1 MADKYPRPFGRY
13 SLLAPLAQGGMGALY
28 LACVGDKGLERL
40 CVIKTVLPH
49 LADPEYVARFRDE
62 AKVVVRL
69 SHGNLVPV
77 FDAGMV
83 EGELYL
89 AMDHVDGKD
98 LRAVWN
104 RCAKK
109 GIAFPIDVA
118 VHIVRELARGLHHA
132 HHFGGI
138 KLVHRDV
145 SPPNVLLAFSGE
157 IKLTDFGLASS
168 TLKLEKTAPGIIY
181 GKVSY
186 MSPEQARGEPIDGRT
201 DLYAAGIILWEL
213 LTGRQLF
220 PQSEG
225 PELIERVRH
234 PVLDPPSTRAP
245 RVPPLLDQIVLRA
258 LAPNPEDRYPSGE
271 ALRAALAGFL
281 ASHKDYV
288 ATDAARVGTFL
299 NDLFD
304 EDIAKERAQR
314 QELLEHLHERL
325 AENQRTTSAEKATAT
340 ERAQRKADVLA
351 AIDRQINR
359 NSSGPEDRKI
369 TPDMPHMN
377 SLEGR
382 TLREDDLSGRILE
395 QLTSNDTEKMIGAM
409 IERWKIKRKI
419 GEGGMG
425 RVFEAEHMEIGRHVA
440 IKILHP
446 VYSRTPEVVARFRME
461 ARSASRIGHPN
472 IVEVTDSGTTVD
484 GAFYFVMELLE
495 GIDLADTLSRETRLP
510 ILRALAISHQVAQ
523 ALGAA
528 HQINIVH
535 RDLKPEN
542 IYLINRDGNPDFVKV
557 LDFGIAKSLEEE
569 KIKLTSPGMA
579 MGTPEYMAPEQA
591 GGKGCDARSDVY
603 SLGAIIYEM
612 LSGRAPIEGENLME
626 ILMRKATEDPVDIAS
641 LRPDT
646 AGEVA
651 RLVMRALSR
660 DPAERPQTMEVFA
673 AEINNCLALSRA
685 DAAPSGPP
693 LQPPSRTEDLAL
705 PIPEFAPARPVE
717 VAEEPSEGE
726 LRRRPW
732 RQAGWLLGA
741 GVLAGVGGAL
751 LYMVVTAPETDGGPT
766 PPPPRP
772 PQILKPPGTT
782 RPPKTPE
789 PGLKV
794 HAPTPLP
801 DPVPVYDPNPG
812 TGLSP
817 SGTGEPDRIHKA
829 EGDKKLPPSRPV
841 IDLSVAKSKIEEG
854 NLLINSG
861 KYSVGFALCR
871 DAAGNPQV
879 RSRALT
885 CMGEAEFQQGH
896 YQKAADLGKQA
907 YREKPGKDVYL
918 LLGKAHYR
926 LKNCSEAEK
935 YFTSVLRVDSTN
947 AEAENG
953 IESCRR

>member
-28 LACVGDKGLERL
+28 LACVGDRGLERL

-234 PVLDPPSTRAP
+234 PVLDPPSSRAP
-245 RVPPLLDQIVLRA
+245 RVLPMLDQIVLKA
-258 LAPNPEDRYPSGE
+258 LAPNQEDRYPTGE

-281 ASHKDYV
+281 AAHKDYI
-288 ATDAARVGTFL
+288 ATDAARVGAFL
-299 NDLFD
+299 HDLFD
-304 EDIAKERAQR
+304 EDIATERAQR

-325 AENQRTTSAEKATAT
+325 RENERSTAADRATAT
-340 ERAQRKADVLA
+340 DRAQRKADVLA
-351 AIDRQINR
+351 AIDRQMPR
-359 NSSGPEDRKI
+359 AALGPEDRKL
-369 TPDMPHMN
+369 TPDMPSMN
-377 SLEGR
+377 GA
-382 TLREDDLSGRILE
+382 LREDDLSGRILE

-510 ILRALAISHQVAQ
+510 IIRALAISHQVAQ
-523 ALGAA
+523 ALSAA

-542 IYLINRDGNPDFVKV
+542 IYLISRDGNNDFVKV

-603 SLGAIIYEM
+603 SLGAILYEM
-612 LSGRAPIEGENLME
+612 FSGRAPIEGDNLME
-626 ILMRKATEDPVDIAS
+626 ILMRKATEDPVDIAI

-673 AEINNCLALSRA
+673 VEINNCLALARA
-685 DAAPSGPP
+685 DAAPAGLPLLPPPPTSQGGEAQVTLSEEFAATPP
-693 LQPPSRTEDLAL
+693 LDLVDGPSD
-705 PIPEFAPARPVE
+705 
-717 VAEEPSEGE
+717 GE
-726 LRRRPW
+726 LRRKQW
-732 RQAGWLLGA
+732 RQAGWLLSA
-741 GVLAGVGGAL
+741 GVVAGLGGAL
-751 LYMVVTAPETDGGPT
+751 LYMAVTAPESDPG
-766 PPPPRP
+766 PPPRIAP
-772 PQILKPPGTT
+772 PARPGSEKKDPVKVAGPKQSIEPPPGALV
-782 RPPKTPE
+782 
-789 PGLKV
+789 PG
-794 HAPTPLP
+794 PTV
-801 DPVPVYDPNPG
+801 DPGPHK
-812 TGLSP
+812 
-817 SGTGEPDRIHKA
+817 PDRPS
-829 EGDKKLPPSRPV
+829 PPLRPV
-841 IDLSVAKSKIEEG
+841 IDVSVANQKVEEG
-854 NLLINSG
+854 NLRINSHE
-861 KYSVGFALCR
+861 YSVAYVLCR
-871 DAAGNPQV
+871 DASGNPKV

-885 CMGEAEFQQGH
+885 CMGEVELQQGH
-896 YQKAADLGKQA
+896 YQKAADLGRQA
-907 YREKPGKDVYL
+907 YREKPSKDVNL
-918 LLGKAHYR
+918 LLGKAHFK
-926 LKNCSEAEK
+926 LNNCREAEK
-935 YFTSVLRVDSTN
+935 YFASVLSVDSGN
-947 AEAENG
+947 SEAVNG
-953 IESCRR
+953 IEKCR